1 MSNDH
6 INIAMVH
13 GFKKDVIRLYFTVID
28 GDASGSLAGLSVK
41 EAIDALLNGIEHDAR
56 DARVHRLA
64 PPTTSIKLKADLASL
79 LATGKATLNPEEWDL
94 LARDPDFPFVI

>member
-13 GFKKDVIRLYFTVID
+13 DFKKDVIRLYFTVID
-28 GDASGSLAGLSVK
+28 GDASGSLVGMTVN
-41 EAIDALLNGIEHDAR
+41 EAIDALIHNIEHDAR
-56 DARVHRLA
+56 DARIHRLA

-79 LATGKATLNPEEWDL
+79 LATGKATLTLEEWGIVT
-94 LARDPDFPFVI
+94 ADPDFPFTV